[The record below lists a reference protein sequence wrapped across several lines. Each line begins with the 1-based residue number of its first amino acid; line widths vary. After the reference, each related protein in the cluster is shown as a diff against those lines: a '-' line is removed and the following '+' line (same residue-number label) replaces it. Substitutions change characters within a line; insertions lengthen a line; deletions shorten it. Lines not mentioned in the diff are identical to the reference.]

1 MKLRDVLDEEIIC
14 LGMQATDKDDALHKM
29 AHILLDHDYIDDVDE
44 FVKDIYLREKEG
56 ETGMGMGIAI
66 PHGQSKS
73 AKKLGVAI
81 ARLKD
86 PIEWESFDEEPVDTI
101 FLFCVSSDSN
111 FARNHMLLLS
121 KIAARLADDDL
132 VMQLK
137 GVTSSQELINLLTGE

>member
-1 MKLRDVLDEEIIC
+1 MKLRDVLDENIIC
-14 LGMQATDKDDALHKM
+14 LELQATDKDDALHKM
-29 AHILLDHDYIDDVDE
+29 SHILLENGYIDNVEE

-56 ETGMGMGIAI
+56 ETGMGQGIAI

-86 PIEWESFDEEPVDTI
+86 PIEWESFDEQPVDTI
-101 FLFCVSSDSN
+101 FLFCVSSDVN

-132 VMQLK
+132 IVELK
-137 GVTSSQELINLLTGE
+137 GTGSAEEFITVLTGE

>member
-1 MKLRDVLDEEIIC
+1 MKLRDVLDENIIC
-14 LGMQATDKDDALHKM
+14 LGLQATDKDDALHKM
-29 AHILLDHDYIDDVDE
+29 SHILLENGYIDNVEE

-56 ETGMGMGIAI
+56 ETGMGQGIAI

-81 ARLKD
+81 ARLTD
-86 PIEWESFDEEPVDTI
+86 PIEWESFDEQPVDTI

-132 VMQLK
+132 IVELK
-137 GVTSSQELINLLTGE
+137 GTGSAEEFITVLTGE